1 MSPAPPPG
9 TQPGVERGDPG
20 DSSSPRLE
28 WTRRQVYALS
38 YLTWYE
44 LRQQYSRATLG
55 MLWFLI
61 TPFLLLVVYGFIV
74 TRIYRVD
81 LPGLSTTAYSLLI
94 LCGLMPWLAFSEA
107 LGSSCHSVVN
117 FPAVVRNSP
126 LPAIFLPTV
135 KVLQSFTGLAFAY
148 SLTLVIAGVS
158 GNLQAH
164 RLPLAPFAYLCLLG
178 FTLGVGWF
186 FAALAVYLRDVIQGI
201 STILLLGLFA
211 SPVLY
216 TPDMAQ
222 GLPRYVHLVIAWNPI
237 TPYLG
242 LLRAVLEGSPLE
254 ARDLVL
260 APALAALSMLG
271 GFWFFRRLE
280 PGMADGL

>member
-1 MSPAPPPG
+1 MSAPSPR
-9 TQPGVERGDPG
+9 EAA
-20 DSSSPRLE
+20 SPRLE
-28 WTRRQVYALS
+28 WARRQVYALS

-61 TPFLLLVVYGFIV
+61 TPLLLLVVYGFII

-81 LPGLSTTAYSLLI
+81 IPGKTTTAYSLLI

-107 LGSSCHSVVN
+107 LGNACLSVVN

-126 LPAIFLPTV
+126 LPAVFLPTV

-148 SLTLVIAGVS
+148 TLTLIVAGAT
-158 GNLQAH
+158 GNLDAK
-164 RLPLAPFAYLCLLG
+164 RLVVAPFAYVCLLG

-186 FAALAVYLRDVIQGI
+186 FAALAVYLRDVTQAI

-222 GLPRYVHLVIAWNPI
+222 GLPHYVHLVIAWNPI
-237 TPYLG
+237 APYLG
-242 LLRAVLEGSPLE
+242 LLRSVLDGAPLV
-254 ARDLVL
+254 ARDLAL
-260 APALAALSMLG
+260 APLVALAALTG

-280 PGMADGL
+280 PGMADSL